1 MLSRHI
7 NTRRYNYWRDEKVSA
22 LSCELRLLG
31 LRGRARACMVIIL
44 HAFGM
49 RGAVAHPG
57 RRVPGDL
64 FCFASGHASPT
75 LGCEI

>member
-1 MLSRHI
+1 VKKYPLS
-7 NTRRYNYWRDEKVSA
+7 
-22 LSCELRLLG
+22 LSLVPRARLLG
-31 LRGRARACMVIIL
+31 LRGRARVCMVIML
-44 HAFGM
+44 DAFGM